1 MCIPTAQSTLQL
13 SLPHIP
19 AALRHQHQNLITS
32 TQSITLALQIYPPMA
47 YKGDVG
53 MHGCCDDR
61 WSAILPVVCN
71 SWDALSMVPGA
82 WSVSCAF
89 WRSLMLIAG
98 VPCILCSMA
107 VPGVWRFLRATP
119 PWPASLPACS
129 VTRRKQQKPRASP
142 STKKIMAQSKPPTNQ
157 PSHKYLLVSLHC
169 DLRATSIAWSID
181 HASKVNP
188 AGICL
193 ASTRV
198 QLQVTMLS

>member
-19 AALRHQHQNLITS
+19 ATLRHQHQNLITS
-32 TQSITLALQIYPPMA
+32 TQSITLTLQIYPPMA

-89 WRSLMLIAG
+89 WRSLMLIVG
-98 VPCILCSMA
+98 VPFLLCSMA
-107 VPGVWRFLRATP
+107 VPVVWRFLRATP

-157 PSHKYLLVSLHC
+157 ATNIYLC
-169 DLRATSIAWSID
+169 PCIAIFVQHLSRGRSTTRRKLIPPGSAW
-181 HASKVNP
+181 
-188 AGICL
+188 L
-193 ASTRV
+193 ARECNFR
-198 QLQVTMLS
+198 LPC